1 MKIELE
7 QDVIE
12 DQKMFFGSGG
22 KSMLSSDRYF
32 DSLRNSNFTFCLPVT
47 YWTPRTFESIAC
59 CSMPIMEEDYM
70 HSYDIPFQ
78 DGVNCISLG
87 KNSRSCKW
95 TKALNRI
102 LQFTEKKILDIR
114 YNIYNL
120 RNTHLLPE
128 VHYKRQLKKHL
139 SFEKSEVK
147 PNDKSK

>member
-70 HSYDIPFQ
+70 HSYDIPFE
-78 DGVNCISLG
+78 DGINCVII
-87 KNSRSCKW
+87 KNCKN
-95 TKALNRI
+95 TKNWSTTL
-102 LQFTEKKILDIR
+102 KKILTFSEHQILSMRKNIHDIR
-114 YNIYNL
+114 K
-120 RNTHLLPE
+120 THLLPE
-128 VHYKRQLKKHL
+128 KYLERQRIRYGL
-139 SFEKSEVK
+139 
-147 PNDKSK
+147 